1 MYMYTSFLSPGD
13 ECGILEDMAVAI
25 SELESVQFQV
35 YNIMY
40 IRIYWHKWG
49 DGHY

>member
-1 MYMYTSFLSPGD
+1 MYMYMYTSSLSPGD

-35 YNIMY
+35 CMV
-40 IRIYWHKWG
+40 IRIYWHK
-49 DGHY
+49 